1 MIRQYERDNKRTGV
15 RELKHIVFYSGGIGS
30 WMTANRV
37 IEKCGKENVILL
49 FTDTLIE
56 DEDLYRF
63 LDETA
68 KDFGIPLTQIE
79 EGRTP
84 WEVFKDSRWLGNSR
98 LAQCS
103 HVLKQKTAEKW
114 IKANYQPK
122 ECVLYL
128 GIDWT
133 EEHRTKA
140 PRKNWSPYQVEFPM
154 TEAPYLSKQD
164 MLSELKKRG
173 IEVPRLYNLG
183 FSHNNCSGMCVR
195 GGQGHF
201 IHLLK
206 TFPDRYEWLENY
218 EKEMQEYL
226 GQKVTILKRTRN
238 GKQENLSLQQ
248 LREDY
253 EADNKDQIDLFDIG
267 GCGCFVLNEE
277 D

>member
-1 MIRQYERDNKRTGV
+1 M
-15 RELKHIVFYSGGIGS
+15 KHIVFYSGGIGS
-30 WMTANRV
+30 WMTAKRV
-37 IEKCGKENVILL
+37 IEKEGKENVGLL

-68 KDFGIPLTQIE
+68 KDFDVPLTHIS

-84 WEVFKDSRWLGNSR
+84 WEIFKDVRWLGNSR

-103 HVLKQKTAEKW
+103 HILKQKTAEKW
-114 IKANYQPK
+114 IKEHFKEN

-140 PRKNWSPYQVEFPM
+140 PKKNWSPYQVEFPM
-154 TEAPYLSKQD
+154 IEPPYLSKKD

-173 IEVPRLYNLG
+173 ITAPRLYELG

-201 IHLLK
+201 IHLLQQ
-206 TFPDRYEWLENY
+206 FPDRYKWMEGY

-226 GQKVTILKRTRN
+226 GQEVTILKRTIK
-238 GKQENLSLQQ
+238 GVQENLTLQQ
-248 LREDY
+248 LRE
-253 EADNKDQIDLFDIG
+253 EFETDNKDQIDLFDVG
-267 GCGCFVLNEE
+267 GCGCFVNYEE
-277 D
+277 EL